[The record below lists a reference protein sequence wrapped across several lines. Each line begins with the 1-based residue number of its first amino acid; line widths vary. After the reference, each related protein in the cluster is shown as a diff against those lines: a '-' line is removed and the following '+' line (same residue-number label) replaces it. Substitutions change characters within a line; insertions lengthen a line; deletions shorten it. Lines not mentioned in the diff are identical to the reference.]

1 MKPIIILYSAIW
13 MYFKLWRLQADFRR
27 VQMLKAAGNLEEEL
41 EAIKYVERKWAQPII
56 EKIGIKIN
64 VTGAEHIPDGPVA
77 FVSNHQGDLDIMIL
91 IAGIDHQMG
100 FVAKKELEKLPGFG
114 RAISDIRSVFIDRE
128 DARASL
134 RAIEEGVQLLNQG
147 FSMTIFPEGTRSKG
161 PQMGEFKKGSLR
173 LATKAEVPVIP
184 ITINGSYKTL
194 EETGLP
200 KAATVDLYIHP
211 PIPTKGMPKAEAN
224 DLAERVEWQ
233 IREKLLELQG

>member
-13 MYFKLWRLQADFRR
+13 MYYKLWQIQPDFRR
-27 VQMLKAAGNLEEEL
+27 VQRLKAAGNLEEEL

-100 FVAKKELEKLPGFG
+100 FVAKKELQKLPGFG
-114 RAISDIRSVFIDRE
+114 SAISDIRSVFIDRE

-184 ITINGSYKTL
+184 ITINGSYKSL

-211 PIPTKGMPKAEAN
+211 PISTKGMPKAEAN
-224 DLAERVEWQ
+224 DLAERVERQ